1 MISNLGSLVVNCW
14 LFPVSGGCALVDTGY
29 AGGYDRFRR
38 RLERR
43 GLSLREIRYVF
54 LTHAHDDHAGFL
66 NDLLLDAPHIRV
78 ICSPGALPVLRRGQ
92 NGFSGG
98 CTSRLAQLFCRGMAL
113 WGRGDHRF
121 PPLPPVLEDRCLPVT
136 EEARPALE
144 TALGGRILAT
154 PGHTADS
161 LSLLLPDGSLF
172 CGDAAMSGFPSLRHI
187 TIWAEDA
194 AAFSR
199 SWERL
204 LSLKVRRIYPGHG
217 RPFAPQALERCLPA
231 ARAMPLYPLP
241 SR

>member
-1 MISNLGSLVVNCW
+1 M
-14 LFPVSGGCALVDTGY
+14 TE
-29 AGGYDRFRR
+29 
-38 RLERR
+38 LEK
-43 GLSLREIRYVF
+43 
-54 LTHAHDDHAGFL
+54 
-66 NDLLLDAPHIRV
+66 LDAGLEYDFWDEGVNARKLHAIE
-78 ICSPGALPVLRRGQ
+78 ICAKL
-92 NGFSGG
+92 N
-98 CTSRLAQLFCRGMAL
+98 A
-113 WGRGDHRF
+113 
-121 PPLPPVLEDRCLPVT
+121 LPVT
-136 EEARPALE
+136 EEARPTLE